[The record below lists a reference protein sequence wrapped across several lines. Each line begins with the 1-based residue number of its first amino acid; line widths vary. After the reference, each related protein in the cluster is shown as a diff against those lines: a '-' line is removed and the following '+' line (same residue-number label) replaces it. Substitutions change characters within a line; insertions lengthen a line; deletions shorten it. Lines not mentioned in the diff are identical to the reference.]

1 MGISQII
8 EELKEMLPESN
19 FHVQPVTSKKKL
31 IDLERNYDMTTYE
44 FVNMKKDISII
55 SEDKRLEWLDTLET
69 YCNFGGV
76 IEGIND

>member
-8 EELKEMLPESN
+8 EELKEILPESN
-19 FHVQPVTSKKKL
+19 FHVQPATSKKKL
-31 IDLERNYDMTTYE
+31 IDLERNYGMTTYE

-55 SEDKRLEWLDTLET
+55 SEGNRLEWLDTLET

-76 IEGIND
+76 IEGVND